1 MPIRINL
8 LAEAKLEEEMRRR
21 DPVKRAI
28 WAGIFL
34 VGLILL
40 WSGYLQYRIFTAR
53 GQVTASED
61 QLGVQ
66 SKQHAEIS
74 QKSHE
79 LTDINHKLYDLQRI
93 STNRFLWGPVLDAL
107 SKSVVPDVQLI
118 AFRGEQSYPVVD
130 EVKAKTNEVGKITV
144 FPKPGGVTQQIHLQ
158 FDARDASPT
167 PGDQVGKYKEALAGT
182 DYFISKLGKTNVINL
197 RNIST
202 PALDGESGK
211 TVVMFYL
218 DCRLPD
224 KLMK

>member
-28 WAGIFL
+28 WAGVFL
-34 VGLILL
+34 VVLVLL
-40 WSGYLQYRIFTAR
+40 WSGYLQFRIFTAR
-53 GQVTASED
+53 GQVTAIED

-79 LTDINHKLYDLQRI
+79 LADINHKLIDLQRI
-93 STNRFLWGPVLDAL
+93 STNRFLWAPVLDAL
-107 SKSVVPDVQLI
+107 SQSVVTDVQMI
-118 AFRGEQSYPVVD
+118 ALRGDQTYVITD
-130 EVKAKTNEVGKITV
+130 EVKAKTNEMGKIIV
-144 FPKPGGVTQQIHLQ
+144 FPKPGGVTERIDLQ

-167 PGDQVGKYKEALAGT
+167 PGDQVGKYKEALASS
-182 DYFISKLGKTNVINL
+182 DFFKSNLGKANEITL

-202 PALDGESGK
+202 PALDAESGK